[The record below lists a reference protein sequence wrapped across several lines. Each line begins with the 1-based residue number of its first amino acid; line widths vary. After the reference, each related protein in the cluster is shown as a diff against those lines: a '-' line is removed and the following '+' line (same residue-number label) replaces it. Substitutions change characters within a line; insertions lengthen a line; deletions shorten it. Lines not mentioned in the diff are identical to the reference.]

1 MRNFDFFLPTR
12 FFFGSAKLSK
22 IGELVKSLGR
32 KVALVSDKQ
41 LVDLG
46 VTHRVRAYLEE
57 KKIDA
62 VEFTE
67 VTPNPL
73 STVID
78 NVAKTM
84 KGERIDVV
92 IGVGGGSSLD
102 FAKGLA
108 VALSHEEQIWSYVN
122 VRGKSLLRPSA
133 KTLPVVAV
141 ATTSGTGSEVTPFAI
156 LTNPHTS
163 EKCAIVG
170 EHIFPRIAIVDPEL
184 TLTLPSRLTAS
195 TGIDALCHA
204 IESYLDV
211 CAHGVTEIAA
221 LEAMRLISTSLP
233 TAVLEKNN
241 LEART
246 KMAWAAT
253 LGGIAISNGNVTLI
267 HAMGHPIS
275 GRFDIG
281 HGEAMAMVLPGVMK
295 HSWEL
300 NLDKFARIAE
310 AMDVVRGRLSLREMA
325 KRSVTAVERLLG
337 EIGLKLRLSD
347 YGVMESDLNDL
358 AEDTTGYMVG
368 CLEAH
373 PRTFSLD
380 EVREIYREIF

>member
-1 MRNFDFFLPTR
+1 VRNFDFFLPIR
-12 FFFGSAKLSK
+12 LFFGSAKLSK
-22 IGELVKSLGR
+22 IGELVKPLG
-32 KVALVSDKQ
+32 KKAALVSDKP

-46 VTHRVRAYLEE
+46 VTHRVREYLEE
-57 KKIDA
+57 KDIEA

-67 VTPNPL
+67 VAPNPV
-73 STVID
+73 STIID
-78 NVAKTM
+78 TVAKTM
-84 KGERIDVV
+84 KGEKIDVV
-92 IGVGGGSSLD
+92 VGVGGGSSID

-108 VALSHEEQIWSYVN
+108 VALSHEEDIWSYVN
-122 VRGKSLLRPSA
+122 VGGKSLLRPSA

-141 ATTSGTGSEVTPFAI
+141 ATTSGTGSEVTPFSI
-156 LTNPHTS
+156 LTNPRTS
-163 EKCAIVG
+163 EKCAIVS
-170 EHIFPRIAIVDPEL
+170 ENIFPRIAIIDPEL

-211 CAHGVTEIAA
+211 SAHGFTEIAA
-221 LEAMRLISTSLP
+221 IEAMRLISTSLP
-233 TAVLEKNN
+233 TAVLEKTN

-281 HGEAMAMVLPGVMK
+281 HGEAMAVVLPAVMT

-310 AMDVVRGRLSLREMA
+310 AMGAAKGRLNLKETA
-325 KRSVTAVERLLG
+325 KKSVAAVERLLR
-337 EIGLKLRLSD
+337 EIGLKLRLRD

-358 AEDTTGYMVG
+358 AEDATGYMVG